1 MQFLTALHTDIG
13 IRKETNQD
21 ASVLLQ
27 ASTDYGNVLMAA
39 VCDGMGGLD
48 KGEAASASL
57 ACALSDWFQTE
68 FPSILYEGLNSDRL
82 RVSWERLV
90 NQANRCISE
99 YADKLQVHMGTTC
112 VVLLIVGE
120 LYYILNVG
128 DSRVYLLSDD
138 VYQLTKDQTYV
149 QREVDAHHLTYAQA
163 QLDPRRNI
171 LLQCVGASDAVAPDY
186 YSGKLAAGQCFLLCS
201 DGFRHRLE
209 PWELYQ
215 RLSPAAAS
223 SREQMHE
230 QLRILTELNKQRRE
244 TDNITAILIRTC

>member
-27 ASTDYGNVLMAA
+27 ASTDFGNVLMAA

-57 ACALSDWFQTE
+57 ACALSGWFRSE
-68 FPSILYEGLNSDRL
+68 FPCILYEGLNSDRL

-99 YADKLQVHMGTTC
+99 YAEKRQVHMGTTC

-138 VYQLTKDQTYV
+138 LYQLTKDQTYV
-149 QREVDAHHLTYAQA
+149 QREVDAHHMTYAQA
-163 QLDPRRNI
+163 RLDPHRNI

-186 YSGKLAAGQCFLLCS
+186 YSGKLAAGQSFLLCS
-201 DGFRHRLE
+201 DGFRHRVE

-223 SREQMHE
+223 SREQMQE
-230 QLRILTELNKQRRE
+230 QLRILTELNKQRQE
-244 TDNITAILIRTC
+244 TDNITAILIRAC